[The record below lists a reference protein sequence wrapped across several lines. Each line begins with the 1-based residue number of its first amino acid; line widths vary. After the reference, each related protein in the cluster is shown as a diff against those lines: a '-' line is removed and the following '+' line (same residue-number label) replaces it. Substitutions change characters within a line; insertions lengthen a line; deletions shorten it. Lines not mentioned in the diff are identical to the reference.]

1 MLQWKPQKLPW
12 VMVTHSTGRSER
24 SSWRAMNSGWTS
36 AQNSCSHSL
45 STSGSGRPAAA
56 SAASGRGMGWRASAA
71 VGGRRPGSR
80 ASSSKRMVVPER
92 AGPVTIT
99 GAVTGW
105 RVISGAASMAAVSS
119 RRARSERSSSCLVM
133 SRPTRCMGAASMAV
147 ARASKRSCQ
156 RGSPRSPAGRPPRPA
171 VAVSR
176 RSPASMGTRSR
187 GLPPTEPAMRLM
199 RRTQSGRTSRSVIG
213 VSFEDALISGL
224 ISGVNVA
231 GPGIRPTRGAGSAVV
246 GWCGPT
252 MGAWLWPGCLE
263 VRVDRG

>member
-12 VMVTHSTGRSER
+12 VRVTHSTGRSER
-24 SSWRAMNSGWTS
+24 NSWRAWNSGWTS

-45 STSGSGRPAAA
+45 STIGSGKSGSP
-56 SAASGRGMGWRASAA
+56 AASGGGTGCRASAA

-80 ASSSKRMVVPER
+80 ASSSNRMVVPER

-99 GAVTGW
+99 GAVTG
-105 RVISGAASMAAVSS
+105 RSVISGAASMAAVSR

-176 RSPASMGTRSR
+176 RSAASMGTRSR
-187 GLPPTEPAMRLM
+187 AWPPTEPAMRLM
-199 RRTQSGRTSRSVIG
+199 RRTQSGRASRSVMG
-213 VSFEDALISGL
+213 ASFEEGADEEEAAVAAAEDDEAAGLLIR
-224 ISGVNVA
+224 GVNVA
-231 GPGIRPTRGAGSAVV
+231 GWGIGPTRAQGSAAV
-246 GWCGPT
+246 G
-252 MGAWLWPGCLE
+252 
-263 VRVDRG
+263 

>member
-12 VMVTHSTGRSER
+12 VRVTHSTGRSER
-24 SSWRAMNSGWTS
+24 SSWRAWNSGWTS

-45 STSGSGRPAAA
+45 STSGSGRSGLP
-56 SAASGRGMGWRASAA
+56 AASGSATGWRASAA
-71 VGGRRPGSR
+71 VGGRRSGSR

-99 GAVTGW
+99 GAVTGCP
-105 RVISGAASMAAVSS
+105 VISGEASTAAVSS
-119 RRARSERSSSCLVM
+119 SRARSERSSSCLVI
-133 SRPTRCMGAASMAV
+133 SRPTRCIPAASMAA

-187 GLPPTEPAMRLM
+187 GSPPTDPAMRLM

-213 VSFEDALISGL
+213 ASFEGVVLIRGRQRSRLGCRANQRRRTTPWG
-224 ISGVNVA
+224 S
-231 GPGIRPTRGAGSAVV
+231 RPPARLRGSA
-246 GWCGPT
+246 GD
-252 MGAWLWPGCLE
+252 
-263 VRVDRG
+263 DRGVAD